1 MTLFQ
6 KHNMIQQVNGKS
18 MATNTNDDEFE
29 NNILVYYT
37 SYVSSKRMYIANAIT
52 KFHFI
57 WKLYYHI

>member
-6 KHNMIQQVNGKS
+6 KHNMIQEVNGKS

-37 SYVSSKRMYIANAIT
+37 S
-52 KFHFI
+52 
-57 WKLYYHI
+57 